1 MRSRALSA
9 GVSLAL
15 CAVFAFPAAAKKEED
30 LARKFALPTHVQL
43 RPFPAPTTS
52 RSGATLPITVFLEAL
67 EKEQVGRICHYL
79 PRIMDAIMIHL
90 YSHPLPVNDR
100 RIDLGGTARNMV
112 GPINRALGG
121 TWVKSVY
128 IEKGAREMSKG
139 SVSRLPFNAA
149 GCKGIKD
156 LKKAAH

>member
-15 CAVFAFPAAAKKEED
+15 CAIFAFPAAAKKAED
-30 LARKFALPTHVQL
+30 LAKKFALPTHVQL
-43 RPFPAPTTS
+43 RPFPAPTS
-52 RSGATLPITVFLEAL
+52 RAGAALPITVFLEAV

-79 PRIMDAIMIHL
+79 PRIMDAIMVHL
-90 YSHPLPVNDR
+90 YSHPLPVNGR
-100 RIDLGGTARNMV
+100 QIDLGGTARNMV
-112 GPINRALGG
+112 APINRALGG
-121 TWVKSVY
+121 AWVKSVY